1 MDGVSHR
8 GGKNTSGV
16 DRVGNSMDH
25 RGGMVDNR
33 GGMVDNRGGMV
44 DHRGSMVGGSSMN
57 NRSMVGGSSM
67 NNRCMVSGSS
77 MHSRSSMNYRCMIGR
92 SSMNSRSSII
102 TGNSFIGDILDV
114 PRVPVSAIVDH
125 LSPAVRKSH
134 PVGTRGGVSIP
145 VLLLAKVSSTVVITD
160 SILVSIEWGLSKVRG
175 NIGGARG
182 S

>member
-16 DRVGNSMDH
+16 DRGVVGGGSMN
-25 RGGMVDNR
+25 NR
-33 GGMVDNRGGMV
+33 G
-44 DHRGSMVGGSSMN
+44 MVGGSSMN
-57 NRSMVGGSSM
+57 NRGMVGGSSM
-67 NNRCMVSGSS
+67 NNRCMVC
-77 MHSRSSMNYRCMIGR
+77 RSSMNNRGMVGGSSMNNRSSMDYRCMISR
-92 SSMNSRSSII
+92 SSMNSRSGII
-102 TGNSFIGDILDV
+102 TSNSFIGDILDV

-134 PVGTRGGVSIP
+134 PVGTRGGVPIP